1 MEDLISLRR
10 ELHAN
15 PELSGN
21 ERQTARRIAAFFQGL
36 GPDQTIAD
44 LGGYGIAFVFNS
56 RQAGPTVVFRCEL
69 DAIAVHEENDL
80 AYRSQ
85 NPGCSHNCGH
95 DGHMA
100 IMARFGYLISQRR
113 PVRGRIILVFQPA
126 EETGQGAAAVVNDP
140 RFKELNAD
148 FAFAMHNLP
157 GYPLG
162 AVVLKPG
169 PMNCA
174 SRGMIARLSGVT
186 SHAARPEDGVSP
198 ALAMSELIQGLARLP
213 AEPGLSPP
221 YGLVTVVHARLGE
234 PAFGL
239 SPGFAE
245 VMATLRTE
253 SDDAMSILA
262 GRASKLVK
270 EKAASAGLGFDIS
283 WSDEFVASAN
293 DPGTCD
299 MVRKAAAAAGLKVI
313 DLADALRVSEDFGQ
327 FSSRIPGAM
336 IGLGAGENCPGLHQ
350 ADYDFPEQLI
360 QIGSNLFMEIALS
373 FQRKP

>member
-1 MEDLISLRR
+1 MDDLINLRR

-21 ERQTARRIAAFFQGL
+21 ELQTARRIATFLQAL
-36 GPDQTIAD
+36 DPDQTIAN
-44 LGGYGIAFVFNS
+44 LGGNGIAFVYDS
-56 RQAGPTVVFRCEL
+56 RKPGPSVVFRCEL

-80 AYRSQ
+80 AYRSK
-85 NPGCSHNCGH
+85 NDGCSHNCGH

-113 PVRGRIILVFQPA
+113 PLRGRIILLFQPA

-140 RFKELNAD
+140 RFAELNVD
-148 FAFAMHNLP
+148 FVFALHNLP

-162 AVVLKPG
+162 AVVLKSG

-174 SRGMIARLSGVT
+174 SRGMIARLSGIT

-213 AEPGLSPP
+213 EEPGLNPP
-221 YGLVTVVHARLGE
+221 YSQVTVVHARLGE

-245 VMATLRTE
+245 VRATLRTE
-253 SDDAMSILA
+253 SDDAMSNLA
-262 GRASKLVK
+262 EQAVRLVK
-270 EKAASAGLGFDIS
+270 EKATSAQLGYDIS
-283 WSDEFVASAN
+283 WSDEFVASSN
-293 DPGTCD
+293 DPGACD
-299 MVRKAAAAAGLKVI
+299 MVKNAAAAAGLKVI

-327 FSSRIPGAM
+327 FSRRIPGAM
-336 IGLGAGENCPGLHQ
+336 FGLGAGENCPGLHQ
-350 ADYDFPEQLI
+350 ADYDFPEELI
-360 QIGSNLFMEIALS
+360 QIGSKIFLEIALQ
-373 FQRKP
+373 FQ